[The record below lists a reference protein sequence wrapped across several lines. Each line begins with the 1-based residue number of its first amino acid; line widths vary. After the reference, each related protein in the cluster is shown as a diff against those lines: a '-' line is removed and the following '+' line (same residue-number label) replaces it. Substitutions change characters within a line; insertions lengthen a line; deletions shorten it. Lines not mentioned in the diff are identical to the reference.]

1 LVVSIKTAKNNNSKK
16 WEKRNGK
23 WERDWR
29 TDVMHGLSPLSKQLF
44 FNK

>member
-1 LVVSIKTAKNNNSKK
+1 MRKEK
-16 WEKRNGK
+16 WEMRKRLA
-23 WERDWR
+23 